1 MLKTMDCQKFFQYDP
16 VKWTIESALTL
27 FRLEPIPEWPN
38 DDPEELAVRRNIKQ
52 LDNLDVQYRV
62 RARQEF
68 SCTQQLEISAWGV
81 FINATGV
88 NVGLCL
94 PKFGIRYDIEANSL
108 AMLPQLLSHFTID
121 VSYGSNWVSSKPI
134 CLDKDIQSALSAS
147 GGGRHNVLSANSV
160 MDIVV
165 VINDE
170 VFRMLLEYKLDDG
183 KRMFKLRSKFVI
195 ANFSDTKIYALPLTM
210 DHKET
215 STRETVNSLDN
226 SKKIRLLLPMTSKQ
240 TS

>member
-215 STRETVNSLDN
+215 STRETVNFLDN

>member
-1 MLKTMDCQKFFQYDP
+1 MDCQKFFQYDP

-38 DDPEELAVRRNIKQ
+38 DDPEELSVRRNIKQ

>member
-147 GGGRHNVLSANSV
+147 GGGRHNVLSANSF

>member
-1 MLKTMDCQKFFQYDP
+1 MDCQKFFQYDP